1 MSGSG
6 NILKLSRQ
14 RNQQNISSGLVRIL
28 ECENNHIAAK
38 EYQTKEKY
46 SKLRMPNMV
55 VTRKHYKKLCT
66 CQRSL
71 KRSMKKIE
79 KVRNNAFTQR
89 TKLKD
94 VIEHVKNKD
103 GTGGL
108 ENLQN
113 GGP

>member
-1 MSGSG
+1 MPK
-6 NILKLSRQ
+6 I
-14 RNQQNISSGLVRIL
+14 V
-28 ECENNHIAAK
+28 
-38 EYQTKEKY
+38 EK
-46 SKLRMPNMV
+46 N
-55 VTRKHYKKLCT
+55 
-66 CQRSL
+66 
-71 KRSMKKIE
+71 MKKIE

-113 GGP
+113 GGPQTIKDKGDGSQGVGAMKSQSLQEMQIDRDGKHWVDGLFKNKRKIQVEDVLCSLFSKAIQTIFT